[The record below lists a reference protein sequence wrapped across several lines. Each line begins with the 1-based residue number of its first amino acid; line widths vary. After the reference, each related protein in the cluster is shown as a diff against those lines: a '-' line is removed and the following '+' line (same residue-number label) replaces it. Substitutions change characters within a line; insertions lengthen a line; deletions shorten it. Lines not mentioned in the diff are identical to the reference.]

1 LQRPLFETLSET
13 GVIIACKVNAP
24 GSWHDSRVAQS
35 IYEKLRTR
43 TPDGYYLVT
52 DTAFPRG
59 TNQIAGR
66 IRAPMKDGSRL
77 SSDPAQRKAALAF
90 DRQLLS
96 YRQTA
101 EWGNRALQGCF
112 GRLRV
117 PLDANY
123 SDCRADLLEIC
134 FRLHNLRTRMVGIN
148 QIRSVYMPIWKA
160 DEQEEIWA
168 HFEDILFSV
177 QRKNDRVR
185 KYHLIATRSD

>member
-1 LQRPLFETLSET
+1 M
-13 GVIIACKVNAP
+13 KN
-24 GSWHDSRVAQS
+24 GSS
-35 IYEKLRTR
+35 L
-43 TPDGYYLVT
+43 P
-52 DTAFPRG
+52 
-59 TNQIAGR
+59 
-66 IRAPMKDGSRL
+66 
-77 SSDPAQRKAALAF
+77 SDPARRKAALAF

-117 PLDANY
+117 PLEANHTA
-123 SDCRADLLEIC
+123 CRGDLLEIC
-134 FRLHNLRTRMVGIN
+134 ARLHNLRTRMVGIN

-168 HFEDILFSV
+168 NFENILFSV

-185 KYHLIATRSD
+185 RFHLSAERSL